1 VRRFLSGL
9 YPTVDGD
16 AVPRSGYPSG
26 PMKTLGEDLDAFY
39 LEQRRCGELDG
50 GANGEWIWM
59 ACSCGAMIAR
69 PLNIPAETS

>member
-1 VRRFLSGL
+1 
-9 YPTVDGD
+9 
-16 AVPRSGYPSG
+16 
-26 PMKTLGEDLDAFY
+26 MKTLGEDLDAFY